1 MRLLR
6 RIDKEVPNVPITYN
20 CTRKYLRSYT
30 TGRFIFLFAIFNTVL
45 YKAYDIA
52 TLSAT
57 RTRVY

>member
-6 RIDKEVPNVPITYN
+6 RIDKEVPNVPKTYN
-20 CTRKYLRSYT
+20 CTREYLRSYT
-30 TGRFIFLFAIFNTVL
+30 TGRFIFLFAIFNIVQSL
-45 YKAYDIA
+45 YDIA